1 MGVMMPQKPSF
12 LASAPVAAAPA
23 LAVLWCDGRES
34 MTART
39 ARTRERTRRRV
50 VEEMVRW

>member
-1 MGVMMPQKPSF
+1 MGEMIPQKPSF
-12 LASAPVAAAPA
+12 LGSPFAPAAAPA
-23 LAVLWCDGRES
+23 LWWDGRES

-50 VEEMVRW
+50 VEEMVR